1 MLDRL
6 LEQLYQELNLGL
18 VPPEDEKKSRA
29 VKIGELSFSVKELD
43 PGIFFFG
50 TIAPPAPA
58 KKEEFFTWIMK
69 ANFLGQGTGGA
80 AIGLEEDESVLTLSQ
95 ALPYDMNY
103 KAFKEA
109 LEDFA
114 NFLQYWKKE
123 VARFK

>member
-6 LEQLYQELNLGL
+6 LEQLHQEMDLGPIPSL
-18 VPPEDEKKSRA
+18 DEKKMRTIVLGS
-29 VKIGELSFSVKELD
+29 LSFSVKELD
-43 PGIFFFG
+43 PGVYFFG
-50 TIAPPAPA
+50 NVAPPPQV

-69 ANFLGQGTGGA
+69 MNFLGQGTGGA
-80 AIGLEEDESVLTLSQ
+80 AIGLAEDESSLTLSH

-114 NFLQYWKKE
+114 NFLEYWKKE